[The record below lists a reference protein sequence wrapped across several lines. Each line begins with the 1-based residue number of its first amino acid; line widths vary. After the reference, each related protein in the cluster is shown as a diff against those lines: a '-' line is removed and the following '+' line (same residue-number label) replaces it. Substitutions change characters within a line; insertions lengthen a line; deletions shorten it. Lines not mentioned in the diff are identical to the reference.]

1 LTRQIGA
8 FNDYKGLFQ
17 GFTLAEVLITL
28 GIIGV
33 VAAMTIPVLI
43 ANHKKQEVV
52 TKLEKVYTVMNQAIK
67 MSEVENGAVEHWYMD
82 CGISSSPTCS
92 TEEVKDWFKNYL
104 GKYLNITKIVTNDTS
119 TGILIYF
126 SDGSIINMPRYIYDI
141 AYYTNEKAM
150 KNPITGKNYF
160 IFRFNPVLLQGQV
173 ADKNKYTVKSTFE
186 PYSYSWDGTR
196 EGLTTTSNQ
205 YACSTAENSRRTL
218 CTKLIQ
224 YEGWQI
230 PKDYPIKF

>member
-1 LTRQIGA
+1 
-8 FNDYKGLFQ
+8 
-17 GFTLAEVLITL
+17 
-28 GIIGV
+28 
-33 VAAMTIPVLI
+33 MTIPVLI

-52 TKLEKVYTVMNQAIK
+52 TKLEKVYTVLNQAIK

-141 AYYTNEKAM
+141 AYYTNEKAI
-150 KNPITGKNYF
+150 KNSVRGKILFYSDLKV
-160 IFRFNPVLLQGQV
+160 IVLLL
-173 ADKNKYTVKSTFE
+173 K
-186 PYSYSWDGTR
+186 R
-196 EGLTTTSNQ
+196 
-205 YACSTAENSRRTL
+205 
-218 CTKLIQ
+218 KLLSLILIRGMEQ
-224 YEGWQI
+224 E
-230 PKDYPIKF
+230 KD

>member
-1 LTRQIGA
+1 MHHCNSKKTA
-8 FNDYKGLFQ
+8 
-17 GFTLAEVLITL
+17 FTLAEVLITL

-104 GKYLNITKIVTNDTS
+104 GKYLNITKIVTNGTS

-141 AYYTNEKAM
+141 AYYTNEKAI
-150 KNPITGKNYF
+150 KNSVRGKNTF
-160 IFRFNPVLLQGQV
+160 LFRFEGNSTSAQ
-173 ADKNKYTVKSTFE
+173 KKTFE
-186 PYSYSWDGTR
+186 PYTYSWDGTR

-205 YACSTAENSRRTL
+205 YACSTAENSRRAL